1 MTKKIFRSIFLVAVI
16 VFLACTSI
24 IMTVMYGYFST
35 VQQAKLK
42 DQTDLIVRGEAL
54 DGAAYFEGM
63 NPDGYRV
70 TWIDHDGS
78 VLYDSE
84 ASADTMENHKDREEV
99 REAFDN
105 GIGESSRYSSTLS
118 TKTLYR
124 AVLLNDGTV
133 VRVSV
138 TQYTVLSLLLGMV
151 QPIFA
156 VFIVCIV
163 ISFLLAHNV
172 AKRIVEPLNVVDLDH
187 PLENDVYDELS
198 PLLVKIDRQQ
208 RRIADQKTILQRQQ
222 EKFALV
228 TDHMNE
234 GLILLN
240 EKAEVLSI
248 NRAAMGLFHAGK
260 ESIGCDFLTVDRSIA
275 LQNTVKAAL
284 QGKHGEVLLTRN
296 GRKYQMNASAILRDG
311 VISGA
316 VLLFFDVTDAADAEQ
331 QRREFTANVSH
342 ELKSPLQSIM
352 GSAELLENGLVKAED
367 VPRFVGHIR
376 SEAARLVVLIDDII
390 RLSQLDEGDDLTAEP
405 VDLLAL
411 AQDTAASLADKAE
424 KNGITLKVQ
433 GEPLTYRGVRRLL
446 SEILFNLCD
455 NAIKYNRPNGSVT
468 VTVAK
473 EEKGIALSV
482 ADTGIGIPPEHL
494 NRIFER
500 FYRVDKS
507 HSKETGG
514 TGLGLSIVKHAA
526 QYHGA
531 TVEVQSKEGEG
542 TKFTIH
548 FTGGRAR

>member
-24 IMTVMYGYFST
+24 IMAVMYGYFST

-156 VFIVCIV
+156 VFIVCII

-208 RRIADQKTILQRQQ
+208 RRIADQKAVLQRQQ
-222 EKFALV
+222 EEFALV

-248 NRAAMGLFHAGK
+248 NRAAMGLFNVGK

-311 VISGA
+311 AISGA

-390 RLSQLDEGDDLTAEP
+390 RLSQLDEGDELTAEP

-424 KNGITLKVQ
+424 KNGITLKVR
-433 GEPLTYRGVRRLL
+433 GEPLMYRGVRRLL

-548 FTGGRAR
+548 FPLQER

>member
-24 IMTVMYGYFST
+24 IMAVMYGYFST

-156 VFIVCIV
+156 VFIVCII

-208 RRIADQKTILQRQQ
+208 RRIADQKAVLQRQQ
-222 EKFALV
+222 EEFALV

-248 NRAAMGLFHAGK
+248 NRAAMGLFNVGK

-311 VISGA
+311 AISGA

-390 RLSQLDEGDDLTAEP
+390 RLSQLDEGDELTAES

-424 KNGITLKVQ
+424 KNGITLKVR
-433 GEPLTYRGVRRLL
+433 GEPLMYRGVRRLL

-531 TVEVQSKEGEG
+531 TVDVQSKEGEG

-548 FTGGRAR
+548 FPLQER

>member
-24 IMTVMYGYFST
+24 IMAVMYGYFST

-70 TWIDHDGS
+70 TWIDQDGS

-84 ASADTMENHKDREEV
+84 AAADTMENHKDREEV

-105 GIGESSRYSSTLS
+105 GIGESSRYSNTLS

-208 RRIADQKTILQRQQ
+208 RRIADQKAILQRQQ
-222 EKFALV
+222 EEFALV
-228 TDHMNE
+228 TDYMNE

-311 VISGA
+311 AISGA

-390 RLSQLDEGDDLTAEP
+390 RLSQLDEGDELTAEP

-411 AQDTAASLADKAE
+411 AQDTVDSLADKAE

-455 NAIKYNRPNGSVT
+455 NAIKYNQSNGSVT

-473 EEKGIALSV
+473 EKKGIALSV

-531 TVEVQSKEGEG
+531 TVEVQSEEGKG

-548 FTGGRAR
+548 FTGALNG

>member
-24 IMTVMYGYFST
+24 IMAVMYGYFST

-54 DGAAYFEGM
+54 DGAAYFEGL

-84 ASADTMENHKDREEV
+84 ASTDTMENHKDREEV

-156 VFIVCIV
+156 VFIVCII

-208 RRIADQKTILQRQQ
+208 RRIADQKAVLQRQQ
-222 EKFALV
+222 EEFALV

-248 NRAAMGLFHAGK
+248 NRAAMGLFNVGK

-376 SEAARLVVLIDDII
+376 SEAGRLVVLIDDII
-390 RLSQLDEGDDLTAEP
+390 RLSQLDEGDELTAEP

-424 KNGITLKVQ
+424 KNGITLKVR
-433 GEPLTYRGVRRLL
+433 GEPLMYRGVRRLL

>member
-24 IMTVMYGYFST
+24 IMAVMYGYFST

-208 RRIADQKTILQRQQ
+208 RRIADQKAVLQRQQ
-222 EKFALV
+222 EEFALV

-248 NRAAMGLFHAGK
+248 NRAAMGLFNVGK

-376 SEAARLVVLIDDII
+376 SEAGRLVVLIDDII
-390 RLSQLDEGDDLTAEP
+390 RLSQLDEGDELTAES

-424 KNGITLKVQ
+424 KNGITLKVR

>member
-24 IMTVMYGYFST
+24 IMAVMYGYFST

-54 DGAAYFEGM
+54 DGAAYFEGLS
-63 NPDGYRV
+63 PDGYRV

-84 ASADTMENHKDREEV
+84 AAADTMENHKDREEV

-222 EKFALV
+222 EEFALV

-260 ESIGCDFLTVDRSIA
+260 ESVGCDFLTVDRSIA

-376 SEAARLVVLIDDII
+376 SEAGRLVVLIDDII
-390 RLSQLDEGDDLTAEP
+390 RLSQLDEGDELTAEP

-542 TKFTIH
+542 TRFTIH

>member
-24 IMTVMYGYFST
+24 IMAVMYGYFST

-156 VFIVCIV
+156 VFIVCII

-208 RRIADQKTILQRQQ
+208 RRIADQKAVLQRQQ
-222 EKFALV
+222 EEFALV

-248 NRAAMGLFHAGK
+248 NRAAMGLFNVGK

-311 VISGA
+311 AISGA

-390 RLSQLDEGDDLTAEP
+390 RLSQLDEGDELTAES

-424 KNGITLKVQ
+424 KNGITLKVR
-433 GEPLTYRGVRRLL
+433 GEPLMYRGVRRLL

-473 EEKGIALSV
+473 EEKGIALFV

-548 FTGGRAR
+548 FPLQER

>member
-1 MTKKIFRSIFLVAVI
+1 M
-16 VFLACTSI
+16 
-24 IMTVMYGYFST
+24 
-35 VQQAKLK
+35 
-42 DQTDLIVRGEAL
+42 
-54 DGAAYFEGM
+54 
-63 NPDGYRV
+63 
-70 TWIDHDGS
+70 
-78 VLYDSE
+78 
-84 ASADTMENHKDREEV
+84 
-99 REAFDN
+99 
-105 GIGESSRYSSTLS
+105 
-118 TKTLYR
+118 
-124 AVLLNDGTV
+124 
-133 VRVSV
+133 
-138 TQYTVLSLLLGMV
+138 
-151 QPIFA
+151 
-156 VFIVCIV
+156 
-163 ISFLLAHNV
+163 
-172 AKRIVEPLNVVDLDH
+172 
-187 PLENDVYDELS
+187 
-198 PLLVKIDRQQ
+198 
-208 RRIADQKTILQRQQ
+208 
-222 EKFALV
+222 

-248 NRAAMGLFHAGK
+248 NRAAMGLFNVGK
-260 ESIGCDFLTVDRSIA
+260 ECIGCDFLTVDRSIA

-311 VISGA
+311 AISGA

-376 SEAARLVVLIDDII
+376 SEAGRLVVLIDDII
-390 RLSQLDEGDDLTAEP
+390 RLSQLDEGDELTAEP

-424 KNGITLKVQ
+424 KNGITLKVR

-500 FYRVDKS
+500 FYCVDKS

-548 FTGGRAR
+548 FPLQER

>member
-24 IMTVMYGYFST
+24 IMAVMYGYFST

-156 VFIVCIV
+156 VFIVCII

-208 RRIADQKTILQRQQ
+208 RRIADQKAVLQRQQ
-222 EKFALV
+222 EEFALV

-248 NRAAMGLFHAGK
+248 NRAAMGLFNVGK

-311 VISGA
+311 AISGA

-390 RLSQLDEGDDLTAEP
+390 RLSQLDEGDELTAES

-424 KNGITLKVQ
+424 KNGITLKVR
-433 GEPLTYRGVRRLL
+433 GEPLMYRGVRRLL

-473 EEKGIALSV
+473 EEKGIALFV

-548 FTGGRAR
+548 FTGALNG

>member
-24 IMTVMYGYFST
+24 IMAVMYGYFST

-54 DGAAYFEGM
+54 DGAAYFEGLS
-63 NPDGYRV
+63 PDGYRV

-84 ASADTMENHKDREEV
+84 AAADTMENHKDREEV

-222 EKFALV
+222 EEFALV

-248 NRAAMGLFHAGK
+248 NRAAMGLFNAGK

-376 SEAARLVVLIDDII
+376 SEAGRLVVLIDDII
-390 RLSQLDEGDDLTAEP
+390 RLSQLDEGDELTAEP

-500 FYRVDKS
+500 FYCVDKS

>member
-24 IMTVMYGYFST
+24 IMAVMYGYFST

-156 VFIVCIV
+156 VFIVCII

-208 RRIADQKTILQRQQ
+208 RRIADQKAVLQRQQ
-222 EKFALV
+222 EEFALV

-248 NRAAMGLFHAGK
+248 NRAAMGLFNVGK

-311 VISGA
+311 AISGA

-390 RLSQLDEGDDLTAEP
+390 RLSQLDEGDELTAES

-424 KNGITLKVQ
+424 KNGITLKVR

-548 FTGGRAR
+548 FPLQER

>member
-24 IMTVMYGYFST
+24 IMAVMYGYFST

-54 DGAAYFEGM
+54 DGAAYFEGLS
-63 NPDGYRV
+63 PDGYRV

-84 ASADTMENHKDREEV
+84 AAADTMENHKDREEV

-208 RRIADQKTILQRQQ
+208 RRIADQKAILQRQQ
-222 EKFALV
+222 EEFALV

-260 ESIGCDFLTVDRSIA
+260 ESVGCDFLTVDRSIA

-311 VISGA
+311 AISGA

-390 RLSQLDEGDDLTAEP
+390 RLSQLDEGDELTAEP

-455 NAIKYNRPNGSVT
+455 NAIKYNQPNGSVT

-531 TVEVQSKEGEG
+531 TVEVQSKEGVG

-548 FTGGRAR
+548 FTGALNG

>member
-24 IMTVMYGYFST
+24 IMAVMYGYFST

-156 VFIVCIV
+156 VFIVCII

-208 RRIADQKTILQRQQ
+208 RRIADQKAVLQRQQ
-222 EKFALV
+222 EEFALV

-248 NRAAMGLFHAGK
+248 NRAAMGLFNVGK

-311 VISGA
+311 AISGA

-390 RLSQLDEGDDLTAEP
+390 RLSQLDEGDELTAES

-424 KNGITLKVQ
+424 KNGITLKVR

-548 FTGGRAR
+548 FTGALNG

>member
-24 IMTVMYGYFST
+24 IMAVMYGYFST

-54 DGAAYFEGM
+54 DGAAYFEGLS
-63 NPDGYRV
+63 PDGYRV

-84 ASADTMENHKDREEV
+84 AAADTMENHKDREEV

-222 EKFALV
+222 EEFALV

-376 SEAARLVVLIDDII
+376 SEAGRLVVLIDDII
-390 RLSQLDEGDDLTAEP
+390 RLSQLDEGDELTAEP

-531 TVEVQSKEGEG
+531 TVEVQSKEGKG

-548 FTGGRAR
+548 FTGALNG

>member
-24 IMTVMYGYFST
+24 IMAVMYGYFST

-156 VFIVCIV
+156 VFIVCII

-208 RRIADQKTILQRQQ
+208 RRIADQKAVLQRQQ
-222 EKFALV
+222 EEFALV

-248 NRAAMGLFHAGK
+248 NRAAMGLFNVGK

-275 LQNTVKAAL
+275 LQNKVKAAL

-311 VISGA
+311 AISGA

-390 RLSQLDEGDDLTAEP
+390 RLSQLDEGDELTAES

-424 KNGITLKVQ
+424 KNGITLKVR

-455 NAIKYNRPNGSVT
+455 NAIKYNRSNGSVT

-548 FTGGRAR
+548 FPLRER

>member
-24 IMTVMYGYFST
+24 IMAVMYGYFST

-54 DGAAYFEGM
+54 DGAAYFEGLS
-63 NPDGYRV
+63 PDGYRV

-84 ASADTMENHKDREEV
+84 AAADTMENHKDREEV

-187 PLENDVYDELS
+187 PLENDVHDELS

-222 EKFALV
+222 EEFALV

-376 SEAARLVVLIDDII
+376 SEAGRLVVLIDDII
-390 RLSQLDEGDDLTAEP
+390 RLSQLDEGDELTAEP

-531 TVEVQSKEGEG
+531 TVEVQSKEGKG

-548 FTGGRAR
+548 FTGALNG

>member
-24 IMTVMYGYFST
+24 IMAVMYGYFST

-156 VFIVCIV
+156 VFIVCII

-208 RRIADQKTILQRQQ
+208 RRIADQKAVLQRQQ
-222 EKFALV
+222 EEFALV

-248 NRAAMGLFHAGK
+248 NRAAMGLFNVGK

-311 VISGA
+311 AISGA

-390 RLSQLDEGDDLTAEP
+390 RLSQLDEGDELTAES

-424 KNGITLKVQ
+424 KNGITLKVR

-531 TVEVQSKEGEG
+531 TVEVQSKEREG

-548 FTGGRAR
+548 FPLQER